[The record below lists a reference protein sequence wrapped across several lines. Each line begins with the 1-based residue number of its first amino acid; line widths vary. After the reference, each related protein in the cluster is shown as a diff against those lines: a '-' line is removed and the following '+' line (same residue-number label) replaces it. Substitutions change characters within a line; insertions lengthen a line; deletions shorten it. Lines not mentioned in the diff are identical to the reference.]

1 MKSRDGLWHCFTNIR
16 GNIHRKLGQYISGW
30 KFHPLWK
37 ILVSWAYYS
46 QYGKKMFQTTNQ
58 YIYWYGMILWDKND
72 NFSGNILAHIFLL
85 QSCNHTLAMR
95 NRRAEWIV
103 GGYPL
108 DDIGIIWLAVSHMR
122 TMVLVYYGI
131 FIYKTGW
138 FLGQML
144 VNIPAPGF
152 ACGYAGDNDSDPG
165 MKNWMMDEEEEE
177 EEDDDDDDDDVIS
190 WARYPPRIDA
200 SWLSFQSVGQ
210 SSRHEP
216 HFHARSGGLC
226 PNVGA

>member
-1 MKSRDGLWHCFTNIR
+1 
-16 GNIHRKLGQYISGW
+16 
-30 KFHPLWK
+30 
-37 ILVSWAYYS
+37 
-46 QYGKKMFQTTNQ
+46 MFQTTNQ
-58 YIYWYGMILWDKND
+58 YIYCIWYGMILWDKND

-85 QSCNHTLAMR
+85 QSCNDTLAMR
-95 NRRAEWIV
+95 NRRAQWIA

-108 DDIGIIWLAVSHMR
+108 DDIGMIWLAVSHM
-122 TMVLVYYGI
+122 LHGAGI
-131 FIYKTGW
+131 LWYIYLQNW
-138 FLGQML
+138 VILFGQML
-144 VNIPAPGF
+144 GF
-152 ACGYAGDNDSDPG
+152 IYQHHGSHVG
-165 MKNWMMDEEEEE
+165 MLGIMTRILEWKIVWWMMDE
-177 EEDDDDDDDDVIS
+177 DDEDDDDDDVIS